1 MMQIGY
7 ALCPRLRRLILL
19 QSSVFPR
26 RQTFTTVTAQP
37 VCHPTPSILLFILE
51 DLTRQVYIIFLVPL
65 RFLHPFKLLLDTG
78 FVPV

>member
-1 MMQIGY
+1 M
-7 ALCPRLRRLILL
+7 
-19 QSSVFPR
+19 
-26 RQTFTTVTAQP
+26 TAQP

-51 DLTRQVYIIFLVPL
+51 DLTRQVCIIFLVPL